1 MKIVNSLMLLAIL
14 RKSSILDDWPG
25 SKNATKS
32 TKKSFCEFNIFSFRS
47 HLVKYSF
54 STYFV

>member
-1 MKIVNSLMLLAIL
+1 MLLAIL